1 MSTTSPTTTTTTT
14 TTRTTT
20 TTLAK
25 TSRVL
30 LLVEK
35 AANFSFATNMAGV
48 AKFSVYLLFTD
59 STTTSDKK
67 SGKSVA
73 LPAPSH
79 SPSTAPA
86 HNSHGY
92 PCGPMANYKLFTSV
106 YEFAICSAHFC
117 QPWSPENALTFS
129 CINRALNR
137 ARAPT
142 LWANFSTLLFAL
154 TFSSI
159 QGHARWWKVD
169 REMATNR
176 RKR

>member
-1 MSTTSPTTTTTTT
+1 MHFKRCQRRCRERQRQRLRQRQGRRRHWQRLPGCCCWSKRLPTFHL
-14 TTRTTT
+14 RQIW
-20 TTLAK
+20 LA
-25 TSRVL
+25 SQ
-30 LLVEK
+30 
-35 AANFSFATNMAGV
+35 SF
-48 AKFSVYLLFTD
+48 LFTYYLQ
-59 STTTSDKK
+59 TLLRLQTK
-67 SGKSVA
+67 SQASQY
-73 LPAPSH
+73 PP
-79 SPSTAPA
+79 PTAPA

-137 ARAPT
+137 ARAST

-154 TFSSI
+154 TLSSI

-169 REMATNR
+169 RDMATNR

>member
-1 MSTTSPTTTTTTT
+1 MSTTSPTTTTTTTTT

-67 SGKSVA
+67 SGKSV
-73 LPAPSH
+73 PPSH
-79 SPSTAPA
+79 CPA

-92 PCGPMANYKLFTSV
+92 RCGPMANYKLFTSV

-169 REMATNR
+169 REIWR
-176 RKR
+176 RTEGNDS